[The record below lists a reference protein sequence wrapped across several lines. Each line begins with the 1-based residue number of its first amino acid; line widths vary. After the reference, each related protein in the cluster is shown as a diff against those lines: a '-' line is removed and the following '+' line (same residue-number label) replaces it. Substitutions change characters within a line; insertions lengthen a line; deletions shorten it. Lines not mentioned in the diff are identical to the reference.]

1 MSERL
6 SKAPRESYVEMI
18 QQVLPGDTNPLGTVF
33 GGKVMMW
40 IDTAGAVA
48 AMRHVRGNVVTAS
61 IDKVDFHASGHVGDI
76 MVLKSKVT
84 YTGRTSLEVSVEV
97 LAENPRTG
105 KRQLTTDAFLTFV
118 AIDENHRPIEVPE
131 LIPETEEE
139 QRNFAQ
145 GKARRE
151 ARKKAEKMQAG

>member
-48 AMRHVRGNVVTAS
+48 AMRHVKGNVVTAS
-61 IDKVDFHASGHVGDI
+61 IDKVDFHASGQVGDV

-84 YTGRTSLEVSVEV
+84 FTGRTSLEVSVEV

-118 AIDENHRPIEVPE
+118 AIDANHKPIEVPA
-131 LIPETEEE
+131 LAPETEEE
-139 QRNFAQ
+139 QRNFLL

>member
-48 AMRHVRGNVVTAS
+48 AMRHVKGNVVTAS
-61 IDKVDFHASGHVGDI
+61 IDKVDFHASGQVGDI

-118 AIDENHRPIEVPE
+118 AIDANHKPIEVPE
-131 LIPETEEE
+131 LAPETEEE
-139 QRNFAQ
+139 KRNFLL